1 MDVRNSLGGISNGV
15 KSARPETVYA
25 LESSRKGGSGDH
37 EGRPY
42 AIRKDSSI
50 DVARER
56 SSAKPV
62 VAGLSLR
69 EAKLTR
75 LCHNPF
81 FVILSEAKNLIYRR
95 YIF

>member
-15 KSARPETVYA
+15 KSARPM
-25 LESSRKGGSGDH
+25 GDH
-37 EGRPY
+37 KGRPY

-50 DVARER
+50 DVAAER

-69 EAKLTR
+69 EAKITR
-75 LCHNPF
+75 LCHN
-81 FVILSEAKNLIYRR
+81 VIATPIVCLCP
-95 YIF
+95 